1 MKNTELDPL
10 AQNIK
15 MLAHWDGEGLIRS
28 ISMGGMGDSYEM
40 PIQLLIVE
48 SLRRAIDEGLP
59 DLEALSTPALNEW
72 AEYSIDRVFR
82 RFKGSGLFD
91 GMSGAQAGASK
102 QVLYQASLLGWF
114 SMVETIPQGRL
125 ISVGRD
131 GRIVHAKL

>member
-59 DLEALSTPALNEW
+59 DLEALSEPALNEW
-72 AEYSIDRVFR
+72 AEYSIDISKLPIRQLTAEY
-82 RFKGSGLFD
+82 KN
-91 GMSGAQAGASK
+91 AGPLGFSK
-102 QVLYQASLLGWF
+102 LPIRQLTRPEV
-114 SMVETIPQGRL
+114 P
-125 ISVGRD
+125 
-131 GRIVHAKL
+131 